1 MFSQTL
7 TLPNATTLTYPT
19 TDPFG
24 NTKEI
29 VLLNLD
35 TTNAIYVKTV
45 NAKTAQAQIAV
56 FFPTGSV
63 AAGDVIT
70 APGPITMTGVA
81 GARTPGANDFNAN
94 LTGAALAAEVAAA
107 INDGANAWSGNW
119 SAAADVTSPGGVNFV
134 RLTVDTSVNVGA
146 ASNGY
151 GPVFVTVATAGDMVV
166 SPGNVTTN
174 TTTGGYGTTPVAGD
188 VTEATSFVLPKE
200 SSATFF
206 VGSEGDRN
214 DLSNGDSGFRLVF
227 LPAAGT
233 NVKINVTYVQNN
245 GGGGKTP

>member
-7 TLPNATTLTYPT
+7 TLPNATTLTFPVV
-19 TDPFG
+19 DPFG

-35 TTNAIYVKTV
+35 NTNAIYVKTV

-70 APGPITMTGVA
+70 APGPITMTGFA
-81 GARTPGANDFNAN
+81 GARTPGANNFNAT
-94 LTGAALAAEVAAA
+94 LTGAALATEVAAA
-107 INDGANAWSGNW
+107 INDGANAWNGNW
-119 SAAADVTSPGGVNFV
+119 SATADVTTGGVHFV

-151 GPVFVTVATAGDMVV
+151 GPVAVTVATAGDMVV
-166 SPGNVTTN
+166 SPGDVTTN
-174 TTTGGYGTTPVAGD
+174 STTGGYGAAPVAGD

-206 VGSEGDRN
+206 IGSEV
-214 DLSNGDSGFRLVF
+214 SNGDSGFRLVF